1 MDLHINAG
9 PFFCPSDYICMITI
23 NCETKDSLAME
34 ELTEFQGEL
43 KHREES
49 DIKKIAASI
58 IKHGFA
64 FPFFVWSHDEI
75 NHVFDGH
82 GRLLALKYLKSK
94 GEEIPNLP
102 VVYINAKNEA
112 EAKEMLL
119 KLNSHYGKMTT
130 ESVIE
135 FLDGVEIDFDE
146 IALPDTFM
154 DFSVE
159 TEPEETEGDDEVP
172 EVQEEAVSQPGEMY
186 ALGDSILMCGDSTNE
201 EDVSR
206 LMGGL
211 KADMVFT
218 DPPYGVAY
226 TGGMQFKA
234 DGSVEHNNRKM
245 IMNDNVDIYED
256 VVKILSKFSVGPC
269 YIFYAGTH
277 SAKLYEAAEKYG
289 TIHALLIWVKNG
301 GYGALNAQYKQKH
314 EPFIYWTPKGAK
326 TNWCGATTETTI
338 WEIKKDGVNKL
349 HPTQKPTALCEK
361 ALKNHSAGLILDLFG
376 DSGSTLIACEKLN
389 RKARIMEL
397 DPHYCDVIRRRY
409 TQWAKENNKPITS
422 GCLE

>member
-1 MDLHINAG
+1 
-9 PFFCPSDYICMITI
+9 MITI

-186 ALGDSILMCGDSTNE
+186 QLGDSILMCGDSTNE
-201 EDVSR
+201 EDVAR
-206 LMGGL
+206 LMGGVQ
-211 KADMVFT
+211 ADLVVT
-218 DPPYGVAY
+218 DPPYNVAY
-226 TGGMQFKA
+226 EGKTKDKLTIENDKMDSDSFRQFLIKA
-234 DGSVEHNNRKM
+234 FNNFKNSM
-245 IMNDNVDIYED
+245 KEGAVFYIWYANIETYNFVGACKDSNLDIKSY
-256 VVKILSKFSVGPC
+256 
-269 YIFYAGTH
+269 
-277 SAKLYEAAEKYG
+277 
-289 TIHALLIWVKNG
+289 LIWNKNSLVIG
-301 GYGALNAQYKQKH
+301 RSDYQWKH
-314 EPFIYWTPKGAK
+314 EPCLYGWKEGAGHAWYSDRK
-326 TNWCGATTETTI
+326 QTTI
-338 WEIKKDGVNKL
+338 IDCKRPTANKE
-349 HPTQKPTALCEK
+349 HPTMKPVELFEYQIKNSSKGGGYCSRPFWWFWNNYHRCGEKWQKGTCNGTRPSLLRC
-361 ALKNHSAGLILDLFG
+361 NSPQIH
-376 DSGSTLIACEKLN
+376 
-389 RKARIMEL
+389 
-397 DPHYCDVIRRRY
+397 
-409 TQWAKENNKPITS
+409 
-422 GCLE
+422 